1 MPDSFLDDRNIV
13 VNTKKKKEKKNLD
26 FMMLTFIS
34 MWADNK

>member
-1 MPDSFLDDRNIV
+1 MPDIFLDDRNIV
-13 VNTKKKKEKKNLD
+13 VNTKKKKKNLD

>member
-1 MPDSFLDDRNIV
+1 MPDIFLDDRNIV
-13 VNTKKKKEKKNLD
+13 VNTKKKKNLD

>member
-1 MPDSFLDDRNIV
+1 MPDIFLDDRNIV
-13 VNTKKKKEKKNLD
+13 VNTKKKKKKNLD